1 MRILVAG
8 ATGAI
13 GHSLNPPLVAA
24 GHAVFGTTR
33 SEQHFPA
40 LHDAGVTPVR
50 MDGLDRDSVL
60 DAVEEVKPDVIVH
73 ELTSL
78 SGPLDLKHFDRT
90 FELTNRLRTDGTDHL
105 LEAAR
110 RHDVRRVVAQSFTG
124 WTNPRSGGP
133 LADESTPLDP
143 SPAKESRETLAAIR
157 HVEEAVAGAPDLEG
171 VVLRY
176 GGLYGPGTG
185 IARGEDGMAE
195 MVRGRRFPIVG
206 SGAGIWSL
214 VHAHDAAAATVAAV
228 ERGRP
233 GVYNIV
239 DDEPAPI
246 SDWLP
251 ALADALGAKPPRHLP
266 VWLARLLIGQHGVNM
281 MTTARG
287 SSNAK
292 ARAELG
298 WTLRYPTWR
307 EGFASGL

>member
-13 GHSLNPPLVAA
+13 GHSLNPQLVAA
-24 GHAVFGTTR
+24 GHTVFGTTR
-33 SEQHFPA
+33 SERHFPA
-40 LHDAGVTPVR
+40 LRDAGVTPVR

-78 SGPLDLKHFDRT
+78 SGAFDLKHFDRT
-90 FELTNRLRTDGTDHL
+90 FAATNRLRAQGTDHL

-110 RHDVRRVVAQSFTG
+110 THDVHRVVAQSFTG
-124 WTNPRSGGP
+124 WTNPRSGGT
-133 LADESTPLDP
+133 LADESTSLDP
-143 SPAKESRETLAAIR
+143 SPAKESVETLAAIR
-157 HVEEAVAGAPDLEG
+157 HVEEAVAGATDLEG
-171 VVLRY
+171 LVLRY

-195 MVRGRRFPIVG
+195 MVRGRKFPVVG

-214 VHAHDAAAATVAAV
+214 VHVHDAAAATVAAV

-251 ALADALGAKPPRHLP
+251 TLAEALGAKPPRHLP

-292 ARAELG
+292 AKAELG
-298 WTLRYPTWR
+298 WTLKYPTWHQ
-307 EGFASGL
+307 GFDSGL